1 MKHYFMVFFM
11 LFSALSSSW
20 VGAVVSSDVQNKSVL
35 AEKQVTLESKSGQN
49 LAHGCSS
56 VPSEAKNIQKNDT
69 EYCVNCFDQC
79 QCDNS
84 TCHKV
89 NSPLVGIHL
98 DLINIQ
104 DIAKISPLFVS
115 SRLQNS
121 PIFLD
126 FRPPKNS

>member
-1 MKHYFMVFFM
+1 MKHYFMAFFI

-20 VGAVVSSDVQNKSVL
+20 VGAVVFSDPQGKSVL
-35 AEKQVTLESKSGQN
+35 SEQQIVVSEQKGLV
-49 LAHGCSS
+49 HGCSS
-56 VPSEAKNIQKNDT
+56 MQSTASNFQQMDT

-104 DIAKISPLFVS
+104 DIAKLSPLFVS